1 MAKQIT
7 WTKRAQN
14 DRKQILQYWRVHNQ
28 SNAYS
33 RKLNELI
40 RKAIKLVAAHPHI
53 GRSTD
58 IENVRIKLVRDYLI
72 FYQEAKERIFILSIW
87 DTRRNPEDVPY

>member
-53 GRSTD
+53 GRNTD

-72 FYQEAKERIFILSIW
+72 FYREGEDHIFILSIW
-87 DTRRNPEDVPY
+87 DARRNPESMPY